1 MRNICG
7 ISAGC
12 MFFPFWMSAR
22 RNGVFIKL
30 DFAFKIIVMKRFLI
44 LLSAFIMLLP
54 LHSGIVLRDGLF
66 SSEEELAS
74 FRREDVRED
83 EEEFYEGMKIYLLTG
98 GEGSAI
104 WENFGHSAF
113 VIECGGNSPVAFDYG
128 IFTFDETFIP
138 NFILGKL
145 YYEVWETWALYRIA
159 DLESADRTVSLLE
172 LELDSSQK
180 KALYSFLVYNT
191 EEENR
196 TYLYDYFSDNCAT
209 RLRDIYSWATG
220 GEFESW
226 LKSQKSGETIRTG
239 VARHLSH
246 STFFSSWIIN
256 YLLGAS
262 VDRETTRWEDCY
274 LPSALEKAVEEYQE
288 TESSVLYETQ
298 KRKATPGKWPFVFYS
313 FLFGLALLLLSFAA
327 SYMKH
332 HGAFDF
338 LLGIVFTFFG
348 LMSLLLIFFS
358 FFTIHYVT
366 HDNLNILLITPLCLV
381 QGVLHFMSIGKRRM
395 ERALHKC
402 ALVMDGVLVAVVIV
416 RLVFPA
422 FLIQN
427 IWAPAVTAFLL
438 YTAEA
443 LPLLVKRK

>member
-1 MRNICG
+1 MGAFLIKSSPAYCNYVVN
-7 ISAGC
+7 S
-12 MFFPFWMSAR
+12 PEDT
-22 RNGVFIKL
+22 VFIKRG
-30 DFAFKIIVMKRFLI
+30 FEFKITGMKRFLVV
-44 LLSAFIMLLP
+44 LAAFILILP
-54 LHSGIVLRDGLF
+54 LYSGVVLRDGLF
-66 SSEEELAS
+66 SSEEELAV
-74 FRREDVRED
+74 FVREDVTED
-83 EEEFYEGMKIYLLTG
+83 EEEFYKDMKIYLLTG

-113 VIECGGNSPVAFDYG
+113 VIECAGNPPVAFDYG

-172 LELDSSQK
+172 LDLESSEK

-226 LKSQKSGETIRTG
+226 LKSQESGETIRSG
-239 VARHLSH
+239 VVRHLSR

-256 YLLGAS
+256 YLLGSS
-262 VDRETTRWEDCY
+262 VDRKTTRWEDCY
-274 LPSALEKAVEEYQE
+274 LPSALEKAVEEYQGR
-288 TESSVLYETQ
+288 ESSVLYETQ
-298 KRKATPGKWPFVFYS
+298 KRKATPDKWPFVFYS
-313 FLFGLALLLLSFAA
+313 FLFGLVLLLLSLAA
-327 SYMKH
+327 SSMRH
-332 HGAFDF
+332 HGFFDF
-338 LLGIVFTFFG
+338 LLALVYTIFG

-366 HDNLNILLITPLCLV
+366 HDNLNILIITPLCLV
-381 QGVLHFMSIGKRRM
+381 EGVLHFMSIGKKRRKK
-395 ERALHKC
+395 ALGMC
-402 ALVMDGVLVAVVIV
+402 ALVMDGVLIALVIV
-416 RLVFPA
+416 RIAFSA

-427 IWAPAVTAFLL
+427 IWAPAVTVFLL

-443 LPLLVKRK
+443 LPLLIKRK